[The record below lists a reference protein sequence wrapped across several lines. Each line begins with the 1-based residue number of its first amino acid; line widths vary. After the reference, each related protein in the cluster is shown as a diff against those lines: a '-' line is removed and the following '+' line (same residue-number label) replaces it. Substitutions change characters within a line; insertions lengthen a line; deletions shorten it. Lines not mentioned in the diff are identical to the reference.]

1 MKITVVGAGS
11 WGTALA
17 NMLAQ
22 AGHEVVIWAHEPEV
36 AAAISSNRENPL
48 FLPGCSLETTLKATN
63 DLDAAIG
70 HGELLVL
77 AVPSHVLASVVE
89 RFGPKLAAESPLMVC
104 ATKGIETSSLRLM
117 SEVIQ
122 DLIPGARFVA
132 LSGPSF
138 AKEVYQGQPTAVVAA
153 GSTAA
158 AELVQQVFATP
169 RFRVYT
175 STDVIGVEVGGA
187 MKNVIAI
194 ASGVLSGLGLGHNP
208 RAALVTRGLAEI
220 TRLGVAMGGEAATF
234 AGLAGMGDLIL
245 TTYGEL
251 SRNRSLGE
259 ALAHGTTVEQ
269 WQDTHRVVAEGVNAT
284 KAAVRIAELK
294 GVVLPITT
302 QVYELLV
309 QRTTPEQA
317 VAELMGRNLKAENQ
331 S

>member
-1 MKITVVGAGS
+1 MNGDQTLAGR
-11 WGTALA
+11 
-17 NMLAQ
+17 
-22 AGHEVVIWAHEPEV
+22 I
-36 AAAISSNRENPL
+36 
-48 FLPGCSLETTLKATN
+48 
-63 DLDAAIG
+63 
-70 HGELLVL
+70 
-77 AVPSHVLASVVE
+77 
-89 RFGPKLAAESPLMVC
+89 
-104 ATKGIETSSLRLM
+104 
-117 SEVIQ
+117 
-122 DLIPGARFVA
+122 
-132 LSGPSF
+132 
-138 AKEVYQGQPTAVVAA
+138 
-153 GSTAA
+153 
-158 AELVQQVFATP
+158 
-169 RFRVYT
+169 
-175 STDVIGVEVGGA
+175 
-187 MKNVIAI
+187 
-194 ASGVLSGLGLGHNP
+194 
-208 RAALVTRGLAEI
+208 ALVTGASRGIGLEFVRQCLAAGDTVTATARTDAALAQLEA
-220 TRLGVAMGGEAATF
+220 LGATPLRIDVTQPASVSALGWQLDGEKFDLALYVAGVMSRGGATQPPVQDDFDRVMRTNVWGAMQVIPQVAPLVEDAHGRFVFISSAMGHISEVASSYSWVYRASKAALNMAVASAQFDYPHAVMVTMSPGWVKTDMGGEAATF